1 MSIEKEYE
9 VLEQSMPSYDDY
21 KNIPVRDVD
30 EPLVA
35 IPTSGVLRASTMR
48 DDARRITGEQTY
60 VRQSVRD
67 RLAQAGGELA
77 LRAPGA
83 RLEVGYGYR
92 ALSVQ
97 RARFADQV
105 EQLSGEYS
113 GEELRRAAHRQVAV
127 PEFAGH
133 PAGAAVDIRIIDENN
148 QSLDFGTELWEF
160 TKRSYTFSPEIAA
173 PARQN
178 RALLR
183 SVMMGAGFAPFDGEW
198 WHFSYGDKEW
208 AYYYG
213 QPQARYDQIE
223 FEATDV

>member
-1 MSIEKEYE
+1 MSIAKEYE
-9 VLEQSMPSYDDY
+9 ALEQSMPTYDDY
-21 KNIPVRDVD
+21 KDIPVQGVD
-30 EPLVA
+30 EPLVPILA
-35 IPTSGVLRASTMR
+35 SGVLCASTMR
-48 DDARRITGEQTY
+48 EDARRITGEQTY
-60 VRQSVRD
+60 VRQTVRE
-67 RLAQAGGELA
+67 RLVRAGGELA
-77 LRAPGA
+77 LQSPGL

-133 PAGAAVDIRIIDENN
+133 PAGAAVDIRIIDENS

-160 TKRSYTFSPEIAA
+160 TKRSYTFSPEITE
-173 PARQN
+173 PAQQN

-208 AYYYG
+208 AYYYS
-213 QPQARYDQIE
+213 QPQALYDQIE
-223 FEATDV
+223 FKATDV